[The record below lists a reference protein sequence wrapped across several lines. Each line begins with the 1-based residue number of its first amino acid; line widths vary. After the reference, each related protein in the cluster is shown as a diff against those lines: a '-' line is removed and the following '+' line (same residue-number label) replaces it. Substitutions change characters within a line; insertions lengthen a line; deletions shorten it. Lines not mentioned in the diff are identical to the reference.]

1 MQEDDEMVLRRTFV
15 PLARRVFRV
24 VALISLVLLTLM
36 PCLMAADTS
45 KDEKAPAFDP
55 SNMDRSIHPG
65 DDFYQYVNGGWIER
79 NPVPSDKT
87 KYNEFKIVEDRT
99 EEQVRKLVEQASNN
113 TSAKDSSLDWKIGR
127 LYRRGMDT
135 DSINRQGIEPLQGEL
150 KLIDNITTYA
160 DVQRVSDQM
169 LSYYIIDPFFS
180 FYASPD
186 SKNSKVMIATLYQ
199 SGLGLPDRDYYFRLD
214 NESVKTREN
223 YLKFVAKMF
232 VLLGDSSQ
240 NASTESQ
247 KIMRM
252 ETRLANASFTY
263 VDNRDAVK
271 TYHRMTLKELEDKA
285 PGFNWTELLLD
296 VGYPDIKEINVNQP
310 AFVEELGKMMQ
321 TESVGDWK
329 IFLRWKLVSAT
340 APFLSSEFENESFD
354 FYGRKLNGQEQMEPR
369 WKRVLKTE
377 NAFLGEPIGRIY
389 VQQYFEPESKAKME
403 DMVKNL
409 KTAFR
414 ARLRNLTWM
423 ENATKVKA
431 LDKLETMDV
440 QVGYP
445 EEWQN
450 YSGLEIKNDSY
461 VMNVLRAGKFE
472 FDHGYSGLDKA
483 GKPVNRDTWFVP
495 PQDINAYAYFEMN
508 AIFFP
513 AGILQ
518 SPFFNA
524 TADDPV
530 NYGAIGAVIGHEM
543 THGFDDQGRKF
554 DKNGNLTDWWTI
566 QDGSNF
572 NNSTEVLVG
581 QYDKYEA
588 LPGLYVNGLLTLG
601 ENIADMGGLTMAYY
615 ACHLAQPNET
625 KKIDGFTADQ
635 RFFLGNA
642 QMWRETIRNES
653 LRTKVLTDPHS
664 PCRFRIDGVVFN
676 MPEFYR
682 AFPEIKPG
690 DRLYRPEEE
699 RPVIW

>member
-1 MQEDDEMVLRRTFV
+1 
-15 PLARRVFRV
+15 
-24 VALISLVLLTLM
+24 
-36 PCLMAADTS
+36 
-45 KDEKAPAFDP
+45 
-55 SNMDRSIHPG
+55 MDRSIHPG

-113 TSAKDSSLDWKIGR
+113 TSATDSSLDWKIGR
-127 LYRRGMDT
+127 LYQSGMDT
-135 DSINRQGIEPLQGEL
+135 DSINRQGIEPLNGEL

-160 DVQRVSDQM
+160 DIQRVSDQM

-247 KIMRM
+247 TIMRM
-252 ETRLANASFTY
+252 ETRLANASFTN
-263 VDNRDAVK
+263 VENRDAVK
-271 TYHRMTLKELEDKA
+271 TYHRMTLTELVDLA
-285 PGFNWTELLLD
+285 PGFNWTELLQD

-329 IFLRWKLVSAT
+329 VFLRWKLVSAT

-389 VQQYFEPESKAKME
+389 VQQYFKPESKVKME

-409 KTAFR
+409 KTAFQ
-414 ARLRNLTWM
+414 ARLRNLTRM
-423 ENATKVKA
+423 ENVTKVKA

-461 VMNVLRAGKFE
+461 VTNVLRAGEFE

-518 SPFFNA
+518 PPFFNA

-601 ENIADMGGLTMAYY
+601 ENIADMGGLTMSYY

>member
-1 MQEDDEMVLRRTFV
+1 
-15 PLARRVFRV
+15 
-24 VALISLVLLTLM
+24 
-36 PCLMAADTS
+36 
-45 KDEKAPAFDP
+45 
-55 SNMDRSIHPG
+55 
-65 DDFYQYVNGGWIER
+65 
-79 NPVPSDKT
+79 
-87 KYNEFKIVEDRT
+87 
-99 EEQVRKLVEQASNN
+99 
-113 TSAKDSSLDWKIGR
+113 
-127 LYRRGMDT
+127 
-135 DSINRQGIEPLQGEL
+135 
-150 KLIDNITTYA
+150 
-160 DVQRVSDQM
+160 
-169 LSYYIIDPFFS
+169 
-180 FYASPD
+180 
-186 SKNSKVMIATLYQ
+186 
-199 SGLGLPDRDYYFRLD
+199 
-214 NESVKTREN
+214 
-223 YLKFVAKMF
+223 MF

-247 KIMRM
+247 TIMRM
-252 ETRLANASFTY
+252 ETRLANASFTN
-263 VDNRDAVK
+263 VENRDAVK
-271 TYHRMTLKELEDKA
+271 TYHRMTLKELVDLA
-285 PGFNWTELLLD
+285 PGFNWTELLQD

-310 AFVEELGKMMQ
+310 AFVVELGKMMQ

-329 IFLRWKLVSAT
+329 VFLRWKLVSAT

-369 WKRVLKTE
+369 WRRVLKTE

-389 VQQYFEPESKAKME
+389 VQQYFKPESKAKME

-409 KTAFR
+409 KIAFQ

-423 ENATKVKA
+423 ENVTKVKA

-445 EEWQN
+445 KEWQN

-461 VMNVLRAGKFE
+461 VTNVLRAGQFE

-483 GKPVNRDTWFVP
+483 GKPVNRATWFVP

-518 SPFFNA
+518 PPFFNA

-554 DKNGNLTDWWTI
+554 DKNGNLTDWWTA

-572 NNSTEVLVG
+572 NNSTEVLAG

-588 LPGLYVNGLLTLG
+588 LPGLYVNGNLTLG
-601 ENIADMGGLTMAYY
+601 ENIADMGGLTMSYY

>member
-1 MQEDDEMVLRRTFV
+1 
-15 PLARRVFRV
+15 
-24 VALISLVLLTLM
+24 
-36 PCLMAADTS
+36 
-45 KDEKAPAFDP
+45 
-55 SNMDRSIHPG
+55 
-65 DDFYQYVNGGWIER
+65 
-79 NPVPSDKT
+79 
-87 KYNEFKIVEDRT
+87 
-99 EEQVRKLVEQASNN
+99 
-113 TSAKDSSLDWKIGR
+113 
-127 LYRRGMDT
+127 MDT
-135 DSINRQGIEPLQGEL
+135 DSINRQGFSPLHGEL

-247 KIMRM
+247 TIMRM
-252 ETRLANASFTY
+252 ETRLANASFTN
-263 VDNRDAVK
+263 VENRDAVK
-271 TYHRMTLKELEDKA
+271 TYHRMTLRELVDLA
-285 PGFNWTELLLD
+285 PGFNWTELLQD

-310 AFVEELGKMMQ
+310 SFVEELGKMMQ

-329 IFLRWKLVSAT
+329 TFLRWKLVSAT

-389 VQQYFEPESKAKME
+389 VQQYFKPESKARME
-403 DMVKNL
+403 DMVKKL
-409 KTAFR
+409 KTAFQ

-461 VMNVLRAGKFE
+461 VMNVLRAGEFE

-483 GKPVNRDTWFVP
+483 GKPVNRATWFVP

-518 SPFFNA
+518 PPFFNA
-524 TADDPV
+524 SADDPV

-554 DKNGNLTDWWTI
+554 DKNGNLTEWWTI

-601 ENIADMGGLTMAYY
+601 ENIADMGGLTLSYY

-664 PCRFRIDGVVFN
+664 PCRFRIEAWSSICPSSTGPSRRSSPVTGCTGQ
-676 MPEFYR
+676 R
-682 AFPEIKPG
+682 RSARSSG
-690 DRLYRPEEE
+690 RE
-699 RPVIW
+699 RT

>member
-1 MQEDDEMVLRRTFV
+1 M
-15 PLARRVFRV
+15 
-24 VALISLVLLTLM
+24 LTQM
-36 PCLMAADTS
+36 PCLMAASVSNNET
-45 KDEKAPAFDP
+45 PAFDP
-55 SNMDRSIHPG
+55 NNMDRSIHPD

-127 LYRRGMDT
+127 LYQSGMDT
-135 DSINRQGIEPLQGEL
+135 DSINRQGFSPLNGEL

-247 KIMRM
+247 TIMRM
-252 ETRLANASFTY
+252 ETRLANASFTN
-263 VDNRDAVK
+263 VENRDAVK
-271 TYHRMTLKELEDKA
+271 TYHRMTLKELKDLA
-285 PGFNWTELLLD
+285 PGFNWTELLVD

-310 AFVEELGKMMQ
+310 SFVEELGKMMQ

-329 IFLRWKLVSAT
+329 VFLRWKLVSAT

-389 VQQYFEPESKAKME
+389 VQQYFKPESKARMK

-409 KTAFR
+409 KTAFQ

-461 VMNVLRAGKFE
+461 VMNVLRAGEFE

-483 GKPVNRDTWFVP
+483 GKPVNRATWFVP

-518 SPFFNA
+518 PPFFNA
-524 TADDPV
+524 SADDPV

-554 DKNGNLTDWWTI
+554 DKNGNLTDWWTE

-588 LPGLYVNGLLTLG
+588 LPGLYVNGNLTLG
-601 ENIADMGGLTMAYY
+601 ENIADMGGLTLSYY

>member
-1 MQEDDEMVLRRTFV
+1 
-15 PLARRVFRV
+15 
-24 VALISLVLLTLM
+24 
-36 PCLMAADTS
+36 
-45 KDEKAPAFDP
+45 
-55 SNMDRSIHPG
+55 
-65 DDFYQYVNGGWIER
+65 
-79 NPVPSDKT
+79 
-87 KYNEFKIVEDRT
+87 
-99 EEQVRKLVEQASNN
+99 
-113 TSAKDSSLDWKIGR
+113 
-127 LYRRGMDT
+127 
-135 DSINRQGIEPLQGEL
+135 
-150 KLIDNITTYA
+150 
-160 DVQRVSDQM
+160 
-169 LSYYIIDPFFS
+169 
-180 FYASPD
+180 
-186 SKNSKVMIATLYQ
+186 
-199 SGLGLPDRDYYFRLD
+199 
-214 NESVKTREN
+214 
-223 YLKFVAKMF
+223 
-232 VLLGDSSQ
+232 
-240 NASTESQ
+240 
-247 KIMRM
+247 MRM
-252 ETRLANASFTY
+252 EARLANASFTN
-263 VDNRDAVK
+263 VENRDAVK
-271 TYHRMTLKELEDKA
+271 TYHRMTLKELVDLA
-285 PGFNWTELLLD
+285 PGFNWTELLQD

-310 AFVEELGKMMQ
+310 SFVEELGKMMQ

-329 IFLRWKLVSAT
+329 TFLRWKLVSAT

-389 VQQYFEPESKAKME
+389 VQQYFKPESKAKMK

-409 KTAFR
+409 KTAFQ

-461 VMNVLRAGKFE
+461 VRNVLHAGEFE

-483 GKPVNRDTWFVP
+483 GKPVNRATWFVP

-518 SPFFNA
+518 PPFFNA
-524 TADDPV
+524 SADDPV

-554 DKNGNLTDWWTI
+554 DKNGNLTDWWTA

-588 LPGLYVNGLLTLG
+588 LPGLYVNGNLTLG
-601 ENIADMGGLTMAYY
+601 ENIADMGGLTLSYY

>member
-1 MQEDDEMVLRRTFV
+1 MVLRRTFV

-113 TSAKDSSLDWKIGR
+113 TSATDSSLDWKIGR
-127 LYRRGMDT
+127 LYQSGMDT
-135 DSINRQGIEPLQGEL
+135 DSINRQGIEPLHGEL

-247 KIMRM
+247 TIMRM
-252 ETRLANASFTY
+252 ETRLANASFTN
-263 VDNRDAVK
+263 VENRDAVK
-271 TYHRMTLKELEDKA
+271 TYHRMTLNELEDKA

-329 IFLRWKLVSAT
+329 VFLRWKLVSAT

-369 WKRVLKTE
+369 WRRVLKTE

-389 VQQYFEPESKAKME
+389 VQQYFKPESKARMK

-409 KTAFR
+409 KTAFQ

-461 VMNVLRAGKFE
+461 VTNVLRAGQFE

-483 GKPVNRDTWFVP
+483 GNPVNRATWFVP

-518 SPFFNA
+518 PPFFNA
-524 TADDPV
+524 SADDPV

-554 DKNGNLTDWWTI
+554 DKNGNLTDWWTA

-588 LPGLYVNGLLTLG
+588 LPGLYVNGNLTLG

-664 PCRFRIDGVVFN
+664 PCKFRIDGVVFN

>member
-1 MQEDDEMVLRRTFV
+1 MVLRRKLV
-15 PLARRVFRV
+15 PLTRRVFRV

-113 TSAKDSSLDWKIGR
+113 TSATDSSLDWKIGR
-127 LYRRGMDT
+127 LYRSGMDT

-214 NESVKTREN
+214 NESAKTREN

-247 KIMRM
+247 TIMRM
-252 ETRLANASFTY
+252 ETRLANASFTN

-271 TYHRMTLKELEDKA
+271 TYHRMTLKELEDLA
-285 PGFNWTELLLD
+285 PGFNWTELLQD

-329 IFLRWKLVSAT
+329 TFLRWKLVSAT

-409 KTAFR
+409 KTAFH

-445 EEWQN
+445 
-450 YSGLEIKNDSY
+450 
-461 VMNVLRAGKFE
+461 R
-472 FDHGYSGLDKA
+472 
-483 GKPVNRDTWFVP
+483 R
-495 PQDINAYAYFEMN
+495 
-508 AIFFP
+508 
-513 AGILQ
+513 
-518 SPFFNA
+518 
-524 TADDPV
+524 
-530 NYGAIGAVIGHEM
+530 
-543 THGFDDQGRKF
+543 
-554 DKNGNLTDWWTI
+554 
-566 QDGSNF
+566 
-572 NNSTEVLVG
+572 
-581 QYDKYEA
+581 
-588 LPGLYVNGLLTLG
+588 
-601 ENIADMGGLTMAYY
+601 MAE
-615 ACHLAQPNET
+615 L
-625 KKIDGFTADQ
+625 
-635 RFFLGNA
+635 
-642 QMWRETIRNES
+642 
-653 LRTKVLTDPHS
+653 LRTGDKE
-664 PCRFRIDGVVFN
+664 RFLCHECAASRRIRV
-676 MPEFYR
+676 
-682 AFPEIKPG
+682 
-690 DRLYRPEEE
+690 RPW
-699 RPVIW
+699 IFWS

>member
-1 MQEDDEMVLRRTFV
+1 MQEDDEMVLRRTFA

-24 VALISLVLLTLM
+24 IALISLVLLTLM

-55 SNMDRSIHPG
+55 GNMDRSIHPG
-65 DDFYQYVNGGWIER
+65 DDFYQYVNGRWIER

-87 KYNEFKIVEDRT
+87 KYNEFKIVDDRT
-99 EEQVRKLVEQASNN
+99 VEQVRKLVEQASNN

-127 LYRRGMDT
+127 LYQSGMDT
-135 DSINRQGIEPLQGEL
+135 DSINRQGFSPLNGEL

-247 KIMRM
+247 TIMRM
-252 ETRLANASFTY
+252 ETRLANASFTN
-263 VDNRDAVK
+263 VENRDAVK
-271 TYHRMTLKELEDKA
+271 TYHRMTLKELKDLA
-285 PGFNWTELLLD
+285 PGFNWTELLVD

-310 AFVEELGKMMQ
+310 SFVEELGKMMQ

-329 IFLRWKLVSAT
+329 VFLRWKLVSAT

-389 VQQYFEPESKAKME
+389 VQQYFKPESKARMK

-409 KTAFR
+409 KTAFQ

-461 VMNVLRAGKFE
+461 VMNVLRAGEFE

-483 GKPVNRDTWFVP
+483 GKPVNRATWFVP

-518 SPFFNA
+518 PPFFNA
-524 TADDPV
+524 SADDPV

-554 DKNGNLTDWWTI
+554 DKNGNLTDWWTE

-588 LPGLYVNGLLTLG
+588 LPGLYVNGNLTLG
-601 ENIADMGGLTMAYY
+601 ENIADMGGLTLSYY